1 MTRDNFHAKLDE
13 AEAMVQEMG
22 TIIYDLMTQLIAVYR
37 THELSADI
45 MDKLLRE
52 EAKLDHLEYSIE
64 KLSMEQLALQQP
76 MAVDLRTIICILK
89 MSMDL
94 ERIGDHIRKIIRKTR
109 KVITLKQFTHFVP
122 LTEMT
127 LLLRQMID
135 QIMVAL
141 KERNIRLVKST
152 LAIDEQIND
161 LQRNLFQRYIEDM
174 KTDPNEGTI
183 SSGIYLL
190 FITRFLE
197 RIGDHV
203 ENIGERVNYLVTGD
217 IRKLKHPHYDNYS
230 IEDTVD
236 EDGEGSV
243 L

>member
-1 MTRDNFHAKLDE
+1 
-13 AEAMVQEMG
+13 
-22 TIIYDLMTQLIAVYR
+22 
-37 THELSADI
+37 
-45 MDKLLRE
+45 
-52 EAKLDHLEYSIE
+52 
-64 KLSMEQLALQQP
+64 MEQLALQQP
-76 MAVDLRTIICILK
+76 MAVDLRTIICLLK

-109 KVITLKQFTHFVP
+109 KVITLGHFGHFVP

-135 QIMVAL
+135 QILVAL
-141 KERNIRLVKST
+141 KERNTRLVKAT
-152 LAIDEQIND
+152 LAIDGQINE
-161 LQRNLFQRYIEDM
+161 LQRSLFQRYIDDM
-174 KTDPNEGTI
+174 KNDPSEETI

-217 IRKLKHPHYDNYS
+217 IRKLKQPDYANLSDS
-230 IEDTVD
+230 KD
-236 EDGEGSV
+236 EDEIPSA
-243 L
+243 